1 MAAPTKDIYVWAEQD
16 VTLPVANRPNKKK
29 PQDSLIQ
36 TGWDLSQKPAADE
49 WNDLLN
55 RITLWIKYFKDSTDS
70 PFLQKANNLSD
81 LADVIASRSNLDV
94 FSTSE
99 VNAKKI
105 LAGVGLSGGGDF
117 SSDRTISM
125 ATPSTVGAGSTNSA
139 TNSGSP
145 THSHALDV
153 TSNVVVLTGT
163 VTNGGTIP
171 LPSGF
176 IESQCKWTAAVAS
189 VPNAGSGSDGDFS
202 ISLSGRVVSMLFD
215 GTPAPAG
222 MTANYIIVGVK

>member
-1 MAAPTKDIYVWAEQD
+1 MAAPIKDIYVWAEQD
-16 VTLPVANRPNKKK
+16 ITLPVANRPNKKK

-70 PFLQKANNLSD
+70 PFLQKVNNLGDLVDLAASRNNLS
-81 LADVIASRSNLDV
+81 V
-94 FSTSE
+94 FSRAE

-105 LAGVGLSGGGDF
+105 TAGAGLFGGGDF

-125 ATPSTVGAGSTNSA
+125 ATPSTVGAGSINSA

-145 THSHALDV
+145 THTHALDV
-153 TSNVVVLTGT
+153 TNNVSILTGT
-163 VTNGGTIP
+163 IANGGTIP
-171 LPSGF
+171 LPTGYTQ
-176 IESQCKWTAAVAS
+176 SQCRWTVS
-189 VPNAGSGSDGDFS
+189 VYYATSTSGDIREILCGVDNN
-202 ISLSGRVVSMLFD
+202 RVVTVRGED
-215 GTPAPAG
+215 YTG
-222 MTANYIIVGVK
+222 MANYIIIGVK